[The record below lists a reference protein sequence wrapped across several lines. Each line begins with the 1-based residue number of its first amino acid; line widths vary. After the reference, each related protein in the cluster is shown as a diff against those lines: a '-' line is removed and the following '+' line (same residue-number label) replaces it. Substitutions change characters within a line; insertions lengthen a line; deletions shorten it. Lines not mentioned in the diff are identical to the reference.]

1 VILLRVLLVSRIDD
15 RNALEFTKK
24 LADSLEKNGFFVMF
38 EKSTGKSLGSCG
50 FPLKEISADF
60 VIVVGGDGTF
70 LHTAQCLP
78 PNIPLIGVNMG
89 EVGFLAGLE
98 PREAI
103 PFLLSMREGFLTEKR
118 MKIRFSRG
126 GSWLGDAL
134 NEAVIVTRSPAKM
147 LRFTIKIDEIEAEG
161 FRADGIIIST
171 PTGSTAYAMSAGGPI
186 VDPGIEGFL
195 LVPLAPYM
203 LSSRPHL
210 IAAERSLSIVLES
223 EKTATLVI
231 DGQNRI
237 DLGEYDEITVTRSPN
252 PAIFICGKKTF
263 FEKVNDKLKR
273 L

>member
-1 VILLRVLLVSRIDD
+1 MILLRVLLVSRIDD

-126 GSWLGDAL
+126 GSWLGGCSQ
-134 NEAVIVTRSPAKM
+134 RSCYCHPQSGKDV
-147 LRFTIKIDEIEAEG
+147 KIH
-161 FRADGIIIST
+161 
-171 PTGSTAYAMSAGGPI
+171 Y
-186 VDPGIEGFL
+186 
-195 LVPLAPYM
+195 
-203 LSSRPHL
+203 
-210 IAAERSLSIVLES
+210 
-223 EKTATLVI
+223 
-231 DGQNRI
+231 
-237 DLGEYDEITVTRSPN
+237 
-252 PAIFICGKKTF
+252 
-263 FEKVNDKLKR
+263 
-273 L
+273 